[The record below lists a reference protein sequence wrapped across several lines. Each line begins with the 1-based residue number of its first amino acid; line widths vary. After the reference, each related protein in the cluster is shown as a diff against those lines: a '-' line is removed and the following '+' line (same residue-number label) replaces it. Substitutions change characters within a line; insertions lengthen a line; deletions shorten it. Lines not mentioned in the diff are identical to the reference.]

1 MVTLMSLSSLVAR
14 CTLKTLNTLVA
25 GYTLKTLVALR
36 ALSAL
41 IGK

>member
-1 MVTLMSLSSLVAR
+1 LVTLMSLSSLVAR

>member
-1 MVTLMSLSSLVAR
+1 MSLSSLVAR